1 MARATVLLFD
11 LGGVL
16 VQSDGLA
23 HLELIAPR
31 DARQSVAEKWHSSR
45 AVDLFERGKIPP
57 HEFAASFIEEWNL
70 ELNHSE
76 FLALFASWVKGF
88 FPGAESLIEDLRAKH
103 RVAYLSN
110 TNAVHYANLP
120 QLSSLFDSGFA
131 SHISGL
137 MKPSLEAYAH
147 AIAALGVPPDNVYFF
162 DDLEPNVVV
171 AREAGMKAVQ
181 VRGMAELKA
190 ALQAEGLYGGRDT

>member
-1 MARATVLLFD
+1 VLLFD

-120 QLSSLFDSGFA
+120 QLSSLFDS
-131 SHISGL
+131 
-137 MKPSLEAYAH
+137 
-147 AIAALGVPPDNVYFF
+147 ALGVPPDNVYFF